1 MTKQRHA
8 IHLAVAPA
16 IAPAI
21 AVAIAAMAPPLVH
34 AAPTFVNGIT
44 LPAGDL
50 DLSGGSTVNTGRLGY
65 FSDIYYDP
73 QRKEWWGLGDRGPG
87 GGQLSYETRVQR
99 FTIDIDAGSGA
110 ISNFKVAQTIKF
122 RDAAGAA
129 FNGFAPAAPGP
140 LGLALDPE
148 GFVVNPKT
156 GSFLVSDE
164 YGPSLYEFDRSGKLL
179 KTFATPG
186 NLVPQ
191 GPADTNFANDTGNVT
206 GKRGNRGFEGLAIS
220 PNGEFAFAMLQSPML
235 QEGGLAIANGDRPGL
250 FNRIVK
256 FDTATG
262 AAVAQYAYKME
273 AFNQGRGISALVAIN
288 DHQFM
293 VLERNNRGIGVPD
306 GNTAS
311 PDKNVFIIDV
321 NGASDV
327 SSITLPG
334 SGGVLPVGIT
344 AVTKGTKFIDLDANT
359 LSAMGN
365 RSPEKWEGLAI
376 GPKLADGSYMMLAGT
391 DNDFSVSQIS
401 GSSTQ
406 YDTYFLP
413 ASGARIICALDAA
426 FSGCKSVA
434 SNGAVGNDIVDG
446 FDFSGYQLI
455 PAVLHSYRISGDEL
469 AALGYM
475 APVPE
480 PGTYALML
488 AGLGLVAGAA
498 RRRRGQV
505 RK

>member
-1 MTKQRHA
+1 MKNRT
-8 IHLAVAPA
+8 LALPLARACLTCVTAA
-16 IAPAI
+16 IATM
-21 AVAIAAMAPPLVH
+21 AAPLAQ
-34 AAPTFVNGIT
+34 AAPTFVNGIA
-44 LPAGDL
+44 LPAADL
-50 DLSGGSTVNTGRLGY
+50 DLSGGTAVNTGRLGY

-87 GGQLSYETRVQR
+87 GGLLSYETRVQR

-110 ISNFKVAQTIKF
+110 ISNFQVAQTIKF

-156 GSFLVSDE
+156 GSFFVSDE

-179 KTFATPG
+179 KTFNTPS

-191 GPADTNFANDTGNVT
+191 GPAGTNFTDDTGNLT
-206 GKRGNRGFEGLAIS
+206 GKRGSRGFEGLAIS
-220 PNGEFAFAMLQSPML
+220 PNGQFAFAMLQSPML
-235 QEGGLAIANGDRPGL
+235 DDGGLPIANGDRPGL

-256 FDTATG
+256 FDTSTG
-262 AAVAQYAYKME
+262 AALAQYAYKIE

-311 PDKNVFIIDV
+311 PDKNVFIIDIA
-321 NGASDV
+321 GASDV
-327 SSITLPG
+327 SGLTLPASG
-334 SGGVLPVGIT
+334 SVLPAGIT
-344 AVTKGTKFIDLDANT
+344 AVTKGAKFIDLDADT
-359 LSAMGN
+359 LAAMGN

-376 GPKLADGSYMMLAGT
+376 GPQLADGSYMMLAGT
-391 DNDFSVSQIS
+391 DNDFSVSQIA

-413 ASGARIICALDAA
+413 ATGARLICALDAG

-434 SNGAVGNDIVDG
+434 SNGAVGADIVDG

-480 PGTYALML
+480 PGTCALL
-488 AGLGLVAGAA
+488 LGGIGIVVVAA
-498 RRRRGQV
+498 RRRRAQG
-505 RK
+505 R